1 VITCPLELFRSSKPV
16 ATAVVLGAFLVSL
29 ILPFTPG
36 YVSPDLRVVGKGPHP
51 AAMDKVEISRIVVP
65 SPAECLSLKTREI
78 TSVSPLPAL
87 RLFYPNHVNVLLQ
100 SEGKRYFSGLHDDL
114 IPWQPSIV
122 IALRKLLI

>member
-1 VITCPLELFRSSKPV
+1 
-16 ATAVVLGAFLVSL
+16 VVLAAFLVSL

-36 YVSPDLRVVGKGPHP
+36 YVSPDLRVVGKGTHSG
-51 AAMDKVEISRIVVP
+51 AIDKVEVSGIIVP

-87 RLFYPNHVNVLLQ
+87 RLLCYLNYANDLLH
-100 SEGKRYFSGLHDDL
+100 SEVKTYFSGFHDDL

-122 IALRKLLI
+122 IALRKLVI